1 MKTITLARKP
11 LVGTVAANVLKHG
24 CGGINIAASR
34 IETGD
39 NLNGGAYAK
48 NPTHREGQDV
58 WTQNRKGDTNCFK
71 RGGAGEYTQ
80 PKGRFPA
87 NLILQHLDGCR
98 CDGVKRV
105 KACGVGAFKRSTGKE
120 NGGQVGAAYGAES
133 RSVGTE
139 QINYADKDGKE
150 TTANWICEDGCPVKA
165 LDGQSGDSISSG
177 GTNAR
182 TVGRNGIYGA
192 YDSERGESAGGFGDI
207 GGASRYFKQIGE
219 NK

>member
-1 MKTITLARKP
+1 MKAITLARKP

-24 CGGINIAASR
+24 CGGLNIAASR

-80 PKGRFPA
+80 PEGRFPA
-87 NLILQHLDGCR
+87 NLIL
-98 CDGVKRV
+98 
-105 KACGVGAFKRSTGKE
+105 STIAVE
-120 NGGQVGAAYGAES
+120 
-133 RSVGTE
+133 
-139 QINYADKDGKE
+139 
-150 TTANWICEDGCPVKA
+150 A
-165 LDGQSGDSISSG
+165 LNEQSGESVSSG

-219 NK
+219 SK